1 MKHSLLHCLLPAC
14 VASLCLL
21 LSHPL
26 TAQQEPMKFGKVEM
40 AELDMQSYARDTAAE
55 AAVLG
60 DYGQPYFKYGT
71 DGFEIVHERHVR
83 IKILKK

>member
-1 MKHSLLHCLLPAC
+1 MKHSLLHWLLPAC